1 MFTNF
6 LNFRSLE
13 KQHIMPFKPPPRDLS
28 NVRCVKRTK
37 DKNGEEKIELQV
49 LFDPVRE
56 AEQDTMYNA
65 THMVCQ
71 EDPKWDL
78 NEEIITDLKEIFIM
92 FDTDQVKRTL

>member
-1 MFTNF
+1 MSKG
-6 LNFRSLE
+6 R
-13 KQHIMPFKPPPRDLS
+13 
-28 NVRCVKRTK
+28 K

-49 LFDPVRE
+49 LFDAVRE
-56 AEQDTMYNA
+56 AKQDTMYNA

-92 FDTDQVKRTL
+92 FDTDQVNMTL